1 VVPMGVYICY
11 LEATDREKGKTT
23 TDQAPIVVGTPLD

>member
-1 VVPMGVYICY
+1 MGVYICY